1 MKRKI
6 YSQFKE
12 QKKVPE
18 RTNNETDFTSL
29 LDPKCTKEV
38 ITQDNKSYV

>member
-12 QKKVPE
+12 QKKFSE
-18 RTNNETDFTSL
+18 RTKNETDLNSL
-29 LDPKCTKEV
+29 LDQECTEEV
-38 ITQDNKSYV
+38 MTQDKKSYL